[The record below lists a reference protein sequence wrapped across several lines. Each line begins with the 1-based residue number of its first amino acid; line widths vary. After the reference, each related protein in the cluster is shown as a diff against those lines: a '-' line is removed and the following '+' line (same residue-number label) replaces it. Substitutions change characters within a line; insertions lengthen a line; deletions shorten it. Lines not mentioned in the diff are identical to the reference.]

1 MTNKKKYNSRFW
13 GEFDQD
19 VKRFRSNYKILEE
32 KYGAD
37 VLSKAHAAFRKG
49 DVIGH
54 IKMFF
59 LAIFVVLQFSTYIFC
74 IIEWFSREHLFWE
87 GFKELIWIMIP
98 IINFSYVA
106 DWWFVLFAY
115 IISDIIIF
123 FDHFFK

>member
-1 MTNKKKYNSRFW
+1 MSNIKKYNSKFW
-13 GEFDQD
+13 KEFDQD

-37 VLSKAHAAFRKG
+37 VVSEAHNFFRKG
-49 DVIGH
+49 DIIGN

-59 LAIFVVLQFSTYIFC
+59 FAIVGILQFFTYIFC

-106 DWWFVLFAY
+106 DWWFKV
-115 IISDIIIF
+115 ISFITITIF
-123 FDHFFK
+123 S